1 MDSGHDSSL
10 HPAPRRRLT
19 RAEAK
24 ARTRELLL
32 AAAARTFARKGYA
45 GASVE
50 EIAEAA
56 GFSVGAL
63 YSNFGGKEDLF
74 LALSEAY
81 RGDLIAAAG
90 ETVRSAEPGA
100 GDLGRLLVDAADKD
114 LDFALLHSEFWLY
127 AARNPGVRQAMSDR
141 NAPRQALEELV
152 DAELRRRGAPPQV
165 TAESVAAVIAALF
178 EGLVRKRLIDPASVP
193 GDLFGQALRWIFT
206 GISAG
211 TAADASSGGEE
222 ESDQ

>member
-1 MDSGHDSSL
+1 MNSEPDSV
-10 HPAPRRRLT
+10 PRRRLS

-32 AAAARTFARKGYA
+32 QAAARTFARKGFA

-81 RGDLIAAAG
+81 RGDLITAAG
-90 ETVRSAEPGA
+90 ESAGSAERSA
-100 GDLGRLLVDAADKD
+100 GDLSRLLVEAADKN

-127 AARNPGVRQAMSDR
+127 TARNPEVRQAMADR
-141 NAPRQALEELV
+141 TDAPRRSLEALV
-152 DAELRRRGAPPQV
+152 GAELRRRGAPPEV
-165 TAESVAAVIAALF
+165 TAESVAAVVAALF

-193 GDLFGQALRWIFT
+193 DDLFGQALSWILT
-206 GISAG
+206 GIGAAQATG
-211 TAADASSGGEE
+211 TTGKV
-222 ESDQ
+222 ESD

>member
-1 MDSGHDSSL
+1 MDSGRDSV
-10 HPAPRRRLT
+10 PRRRLS

-32 AAAARTFARKGYA
+32 QAAARTFARKGFA

-90 ETVRSAEPGA
+90 DTVRSAEPGG
-100 GDLGRLLVDAADKD
+100 GDLGRLLVDAAEKN

-127 AARNPGVRQAMSDR
+127 AARNPDVRQAMSDR
-141 NAPRQALEELV
+141 TDAPRQSLEALV
-152 DAELRRRGAPPQV
+152 GAELRRRGAPPEV

-178 EGLVRKRLIDPASVP
+178 EGLVRKRLIDPGSVP
-193 GDLFGQALRWIFT
+193 DDLFGQALRWIFT

-211 TAADASSGGEE
+211 PAADASPGEEE
-222 ESDQ
+222 ESDR